1 MAHIFSLTSLQH
13 LLSSVNESPIRTLSA
28 FTVCTRNCLP
38 PNQLPPVSRG
48 WPKGTSSWGTHGH
61 FDLCPPIIKELSHL
75 LITSGGSPRPA
86 NFWLKT
92 PQDRPLPPH
101 LLHNSKGFTTCHI
114 NDWAACHP
122 LLQTRCPHGC
132 HRYHCKVHRG
142 HVRVNAE

>member
-13 LLSSVNESPIRTLSA
+13 FLSSVNESPIRTLSA

-38 PNQLPPVSRG
+38 PNQLQPVSRG
-48 WPKGTSSWGTHGH
+48 WPKGTSSWGTYGH

-86 NFWLKT
+86 NFWLQT
-92 PQDRPLPPH
+92 PQDCPLPPH
-101 LLHNSKGFTTCHI
+101 LLHNSKGFTTRHI

-122 LLQTRCPHGC
+122 LLQMRCPHGC
-132 HRYHCKVHRG
+132 HHYHCKVHHG